1 MSDAAAPAFS
11 IGKDTRC
18 KLIIDTLQAILIR
31 ERLAM
36 DLFLKEI
43 TLLLAIV
50 NVISSLSLTFHFVQ
64 FILTQ
69 KKLTE
74 KSLLE
79 E

>member
-18 KLIIDTLQAILIR
+18 KLIIDSLQVILIR

-43 TLLLAIV
+43 KLLLAIV

>member
-18 KLIIDTLQAILIR
+18 KLIFNSLQVILIG

-36 DLFLKEI
+36 FLFLKEA
-43 TLLLAIV
+43 TLLLANL

-69 KKLTE
+69 KQLAE
-74 KSLLE
+74 KSLLME
-79 E
+79 